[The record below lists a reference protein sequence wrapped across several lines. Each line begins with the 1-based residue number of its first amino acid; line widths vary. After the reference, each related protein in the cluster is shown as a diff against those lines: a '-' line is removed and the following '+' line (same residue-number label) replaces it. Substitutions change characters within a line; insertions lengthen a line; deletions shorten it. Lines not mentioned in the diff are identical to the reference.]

1 MKRRGLLAALAA
13 STTVAVA
20 GCTGQNQSFDLDAD
34 PAQVPE
40 SAYADGFSGQEP
52 ESFTIDQEFNA
63 SGVNVEVS
71 ATTWIAQYTNEQ
83 VGSALFVASTP
94 NESVAG
100 QSVNPLVRAE
110 GADLIRRLLNQV
122 DQQGIGGEG
131 TEIQTDD
138 IEEVGEETQT
148 VLGEEATVSVL
159 ETTVSANVSDADGQS
174 GSVEDVPVL
183 VYIATVQHDDDVVA
197 MIGIHPQEIDQSEQL
212 LSMMGSVEH

>member
-20 GCTGQNQSFDLDAD
+20 GCAGQDQSLDLSAD
-34 PAQVPE
+34 PARIPK
-40 SAYADGFSGQEP
+40 SAYADGFSGQDP
-52 ESFTIDQEFNA
+52 KSFSIDRKFNA

-71 ATTWIAQYTNEQ
+71 ATTWVAQYTNEE

-122 DQQGIGGEG
+122 DQQGIGGNG

-138 IEEVGEETQT
+138 IEEVGEETRT
-148 VLGEEATVSVL
+148 VLGEDVTVSVL
-159 ETTVSANVSDADGQS
+159 ETTVSADVSDANGQS
-174 GSVEDVPVL
+174 GSVDDIPVL
-183 VYIATVQHDDDVVA
+183 VYIGTVQHDDDVIA
-197 MIGIHPQEIDQSEQL
+197 MIGVHPQEIDQSEQL
-212 LSMMGSVEH
+212 LSMMGAVEH